1 MSSKPENTNYFRE
14 IIRRDILSE
23 VSKYMLE
30 NPETESIH
38 VNYDNGL
45 VVSG

>member
-1 MSSKPENTNYFRE
+1 MSSKPEHTTYFRE

-38 VNYDNGL
+38 INYNNG
-45 VVSG
+45 VIVSG